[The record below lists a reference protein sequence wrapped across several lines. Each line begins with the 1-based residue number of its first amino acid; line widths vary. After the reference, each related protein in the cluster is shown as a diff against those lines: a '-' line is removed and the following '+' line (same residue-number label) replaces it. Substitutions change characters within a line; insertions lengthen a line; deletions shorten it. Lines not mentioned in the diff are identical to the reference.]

1 MSATA
6 VDATTLED
14 VLRERHRR
22 CLPALARLKLL
33 ARNGKGTGTDVRA
46 ATTEVLKE
54 LDAAEA
60 VLLDAF
66 SGSVRREALAHFLAC
81 RVNRLTIVA
90 EHAAATA
97 DAGDLPVL
105 RRLLYQFHALAEAM
119 WKVQLGLRIRNPRS
133 IAGRT

>member
-1 MSATA
+1 MSVTVA
-6 VDATTLED
+6 DANTLED
-14 VLRERHRR
+14 LLRERHRR

-33 ARNGKGTGTDVRA
+33 ARNGKGTGKDVRA
-46 ATTEVLKE
+46 ATVEVMDE

-60 VLLDAF
+60 VLLDSLS
-66 SGSVRREALAHFLAC
+66 SGVRREALAHFLSC

-105 RRLLYQFHALAEAM
+105 RRLLYQFNALAEAM
-119 WKVQLGLRIRNPRS
+119 WKVQLGLRVREPRS
-133 IAGRT
+133 SGRT

>member
-1 MSATA
+1 MSGTVLEAPR
-6 VDATTLED
+6 LED
-14 VLRERHRR
+14 VLREHHRR
-22 CLPALARLKLL
+22 CLPALGRLKLL
-33 ARNGKGTGTDVRA
+33 ARNGHGAGADVRA
-46 ATTEVLKE
+46 ATGEVMLE
-54 LDAAEA
+54 LDTAQT
-60 VLLDAF
+60 VLLDAL

-119 WKVQLGLRIRNPRS
+119 WKVQLGLRTRG
-133 IAGRT
+133 AQDGTGRT

>member
-6 VDATTLED
+6 ASAATLED

-22 CLPALARLKLL
+22 CLPALGRLKLL
-33 ARNGKGTGTDVRA
+33 ARNGRGTGRDVRA
-46 ATTEVLKE
+46 ATAEVLGE

-60 VLLDAF
+60 VLLDAL
-66 SGSVRREALAHFLAC
+66 SGSVRREALAHFLGC
-81 RVNRLTIVA
+81 RVNRLRIVA

-119 WKVQLGLRIRNPRS
+119 WKVQLGLQIRDPRS
-133 IAGRT
+133 VVGGT